1 MPEII
6 TINKNEK
13 YGTISL
19 SVNFNSNK
27 VISKWNEVSLD
38 WIRSY
43 TTIVSDEVFNLLKWD
58 NWREECNKI
67 LDNSLV

>member
-43 TTIVSDEVFNLLKWD
+43 TTIVSDEVFALLKWN
-58 NWREECNKI
+58 NWIEECNKI
-67 LDNSLV
+67 LDNSWV

>member
-1 MPEII
+1 MSEII
-6 TINKNEK
+6 TIDKNEK
-13 YGTISL
+13 HWTM
-19 SVNFNSNK
+19 SVSFNSDK